1 MSLYA
6 IQTELATIVD
16 RLLDTPE
23 SPEVQAELTC
33 VLEGLDAALTDK
45 AEDYVLVI
53 RELEARAEART
64 AEARRMR
71 ELAGCDMALAE
82 RLKERLKGAM
92 EASGRL
98 KIDTERFKI
107 SVQRNGGK
115 VPVAIDPTAMDLWD
129 GKFVR
134 VKREPDA
141 DTIRQ
146 ALEAGQEVVGC
157 SLMERGTSL
166 RVR

>member
-1 MSLYA
+1 
-6 IQTELATIVD
+6 
-16 RLLDTPE
+16 
-23 SPEVQAELTC
+23 
-33 VLEGLDAALTDK
+33 
-45 AEDYVLVI
+45 
-53 RELEARAEART
+53 
-64 AEARRMR
+64 MR
-71 ELAGCDMALAE
+71 ELAGCDSALAE

-92 EASGRL
+92 EGTGRL

-115 VPVAIDPTAMDLWD
+115 LPVAIDPTAMDLWD

-141 DTIRQ
+141 DVIRQ
-146 ALEAGQEVVGC
+146 ALEAGEEVVGC

>member
-1 MSLYA
+1 
-6 IQTELATIVD
+6 
-16 RLLDTPE
+16 
-23 SPEVQAELTC
+23 
-33 VLEGLDAALTDK
+33 
-45 AEDYVLVI
+45 
-53 RELEARAEART
+53 
-64 AEARRMR
+64 
-71 ELAGCDMALAE
+71 
-82 RLKERLKGAM
+82 M

-115 VPVAIDPTAMDLWD
+115 LPVAIDPTAMYLWD
-129 GKFVR
+129 GEYIR

-146 ALEAGQEVVGC
+146 ALEAGKEVVGC